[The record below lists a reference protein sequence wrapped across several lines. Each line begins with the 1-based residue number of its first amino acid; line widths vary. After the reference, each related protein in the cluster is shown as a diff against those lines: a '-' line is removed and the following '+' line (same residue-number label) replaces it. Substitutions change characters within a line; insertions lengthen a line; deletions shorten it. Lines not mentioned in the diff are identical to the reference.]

1 MKIKE
6 GEAHPIGRGIQG
18 GIHKL
23 GIAMNRETVRPFI
36 LLTLSH
42 AEGRGVEQSKII
54 VLLTAEMFY
63 NFFIPIFPFYNGL
76 TAPMLPV

>member
-1 MKIKE
+1 MQIKE
-6 GEAHPIGRGIQG
+6 GEAHPIGRGIQRE
-18 GIHKL
+18 IHKL
-23 GIAMNRETVRPFI
+23 GIAMNREHLTRKRPFI

-63 NFFIPIFPFYNGL
+63 N
-76 TAPMLPV
+76 

>member
-1 MKIKE
+1 MQIKE

-18 GIHKL
+18 

-54 VLLTAEMFY
+54 VFSTAEMFY
-63 NFFIPIFPFYNGL
+63 NFDFY
-76 TAPMLPV
+76 